1 MTAISLSR
9 LSKGF
14 GRGGGQIR
22 ALDEISLDIPDS
34 GVYGLLGPNGAG
46 KSTLLRII
54 CGLIRQDEGNVSL
67 FGEPAC
73 ARSRRHLGALIDSP
87 TFYPFMSATQFL
99 VMLAQVSGVRP
110 EIGALLKLVDLT
122 RAADQKISGFSLG
135 MRQRLGI
142 AAALVARPRA
152 IILDEPTNGLDPDG
166 IIEMRGLIERLSHE
180 EGVAVLLSSHLL
192 DEVEKVADRVAILN
206 RGRVVAQGR
215 VSDLLD
221 GQEYLWLDVR
231 PREAVLS
238 RLGELARLEGEGIA
252 VRLTRGEGPALVKSL
267 VLQNIEVYEAK
278 WIRPNLEAFFLAET
292 RGQSAGGL

>member
-14 GRGGGQIR
+14 GRGGGRIR
-22 ALDEISLDIPDS
+22 ALDQISLDIPDS

-54 CGLIRQDEGNVSL
+54 CGLIRQDEGNVNL
-67 FGEPAC
+67 FGEPAG
-73 ARSRRHLGALIDSP
+73 ARSRRQLGALIDSP

-99 VMLAQVSGVRP
+99 VMLGHVSGVRP
-110 EIGALLKLVDLT
+110 EIDALLKLVDLT

-142 AAALVARPRA
+142 AAALVARPKA
-152 IILDEPTNGLDPDG
+152 VILDEPTNGLDPDG
-166 IIEMRGLIERLSHE
+166 IIEMRGLIKRLSHE

-206 RGRVVAQGR
+206 RGRLVAEGR
-215 VSDLLD
+215 VSDLLG
-221 GQEYLWLDVR
+221 GQEYLWLDAR

-238 RLGELARLEGEGIA
+238 RLGELARLQGEGIA
-252 VRLTRGEGPALVKSL
+252 VRLARSEGPALIKSL
-267 VLQNIEVYEAK
+267 VLQNIEVHEAK

-292 RGQSAGGL
+292 RGQNLGGF